1 MKTEKL
7 VKAVEQL
14 ARSLA
19 QRYDLDYDLVLTAS
33 KAVLA
38 KLKNLKEMKDINTL
52 EWQKKAGIL
61 TESQYR
67 EAKEALTEET
77 NARNLVKEM
86 VAKMLQEK
94 KKRKKKTPEPEP
106 EPTPTD
112 VDMDMDTEMEPASEP
127 SQPSEPMMGG
137 GASKD
142 ADLLQKTLDFL
153 QTVGQEGDEKY
164 RQMLQNAVAYQAKKI
179 NAEN

>member
-1 MKTEKL
+1 
-7 VKAVEQL
+7 
-14 ARSLA
+14 
-19 QRYDLDYDLVLTAS
+19 
-33 KAVLA
+33 
-38 KLKNLKEMKDINTL
+38 MKDINTL

-67 EAKEALTEET
+67 KAKEALTEET
-77 NARNLVKEM
+77 NARDLVKEM

-94 KKRKKKTPEPEP
+94 KKGKKKTTEPAENPEPEA
-106 EPTPTD
+106 TQTD
-112 VDMDMDTEMEPASEP
+112 VDMNMDMEMEPGSEP

>member
-1 MKTEKL
+1 
-7 VKAVEQL
+7 
-14 ARSLA
+14 
-19 QRYDLDYDLVLTAS
+19 
-33 KAVLA
+33 
-38 KLKNLKEMKDINTL
+38 MKDINTL

-67 EAKEALTEET
+67 KAKEALTEET
-77 NARNLVKEM
+77 NARDLVKEM

-94 KKRKKKTPEPEP
+94 KKGKKKTTEPAENPEPEA
-106 EPTPTD
+106 TPSD
-112 VDMDMDTEMEPASEP
+112 VDMDMNIDMEPGTEPTEP
-127 SQPSEPMMGG
+127 SAPMMG

-142 ADLLQKTLDFL
+142 ANLLQKTLDFL